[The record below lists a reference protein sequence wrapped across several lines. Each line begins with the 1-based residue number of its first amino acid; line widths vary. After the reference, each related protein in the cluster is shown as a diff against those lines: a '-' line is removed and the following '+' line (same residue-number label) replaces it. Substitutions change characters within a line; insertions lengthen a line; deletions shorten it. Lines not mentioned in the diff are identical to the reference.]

1 LSIVRLANLGVHS
14 IKKAIRNKGGWEGF
28 LPPLCLSAKRICQKL
43 LVALSPSPTTASI
56 NLIRFLAL
64 THPTPTLCLIYELY
78 KLSLSACAVFYLLKR
93 AGVRACEKFEVSPPH
108 MCLRAQFALAAA
120 VCGVLQQRQGLA
132 PADTQSAPPTSLMAN
147 STQITC
153 NLPPQLIL
161 Y

>member
-14 IKKAIRNKGGWEGF
+14 IKKAIRSKGGWEGF

-108 MCLRAQFALAAA
+108 VCACSVRISSGCVRCVAATPGSRSRRYAERTAHLAD
-120 VCGVLQQRQGLA
+120 G
-132 PADTQSAPPTSLMAN
+132 
-147 STQITC
+147 
-153 NLPPQLIL
+153 
-161 Y
+161 